1 MAKVILAKKS
11 RVLICVQILLYVGAI
26 NLSDLITLKIIRSF
40 TGH

>member
-11 RVLICVQILLYVGAI
+11 RVWICVQILMHTGAI
-26 NLSDLITLKIIRSF
+26 YLSDLITLKIIRSF